1 MANIKYSFAFA
12 VVSCFLLVQ
21 SPVAA
26 QAPPKTT
33 VDFILD
39 VVELLSEEL
48 INRLADYKLPQ
59 MQWPQMQL
67 PSLPDIQFPQ
77 IQFPQIQVPSLPEVS
92 VATQPI
98 RRNPFFQFGS
108 QEQLINWVRQ
118 NQGKGQDQLINWIIQ
133 NQGQGLGPNIFNPR
147 PTVKPPCDD
156 CEPEKVKIIVI
167 DDCDDKKSSEESSEE
182 SNELKVTYRKGR
194 YNYKKFNNN

>member
-1 MANIKYSFAFA
+1 MNIKYSFAFA
-12 VVSCFLLVQ
+12 VVSCFLLAQ

-48 INRLADYKLPQ
+48 INRLSQMQMPQLPQ
-59 MQWPQMQL
+59 L
-67 PSLPDIQFPQ
+67 PQ
-77 IQFPQIQVPSLPEVS
+77 IQFPQIQIPQITVPSLPDVS
-92 VATQPI
+92 VQPI
-98 RRNPFFQFGS
+98 RGNPLFQFES

-133 NQGQGLGPNIFNPR
+133 NQQKLVQLPNIINPR
-147 PTVKPPCDD
+147 PTPPPVKPPCDN

-182 SNELKVTYRKGR
+182 SNEQKVTYRKGS
-194 YNYKKFNNN
+194 YNYKKFNKN

>member
-1 MANIKYSFAFA
+1 MANIRISFAFA
-12 VVSCFLLVQ
+12 VVSCFLLLQ

-48 INRLADYKLPQ
+48 INRLSNINLPQ
-59 MQWPQMQL
+59 IQL
-67 PSLPDIQFPQ
+67 PSLPQFQIPALPAFPEIPSISLPQVDLPTQVVPFNPFIQF
-77 IQFPQIQVPSLPEVS
+77 
-92 VATQPI
+92 T
-98 RRNPFFQFGS
+98 
-108 QEQLINWVRQ
+108 
-118 NQGKGQDQLINWIIQ
+118 QDQFVNWKQQNPQSPINYI
-133 NQGQGLGPNIFNPR
+133 PNYR
-147 PTVKPPCDD
+147 PTQTVKPPCDN

-182 SNELKVTYRKGR
+182 SNEQKVTYRKGR
-194 YNYKKFNNN
+194 YNYKKFNKH